1 MAKKVSHDTLPEA
14 VSRLEA
20 RIEEIHEFLTAKVI
34 IKPELP
40 KFLNINQAVKYCNS
54 IGYKISKSKMYKL
67 SSRGEIPHFK
77 ASGSL
82 AFEVSELDTFIK
94 NHIKKISNE

>member
-1 MAKKVSHDTLPEA
+1 MAPPVTHNTLPEA
-14 VSRLEA
+14 VARIEA
-20 RIEEIHEFLTAKVI
+20 RIEEVYVLLMTKVI

-40 KFLNINQAVKYCNS
+40 KFLNINQAVEYCNS

-67 SSRGEIPHFK
+67 CARGDIPHFK

-82 AFEVSELDTFIK
+82 IFEASELMKFI
-94 NHIKKISNE
+94 NNQLKIHK